1 MKSVSELIGKMMGEN
16 MLRINERWVWSWG
29 NRDYCYPIYNISLLH
44 LYMCIYRGI
53 AAPY

>member
-29 NRDYCYPIYNISLLH
+29 NRDYCDH
-44 LYMCIYRGI
+44 LFRYIFREVDRTYEDRKSVV
-53 AAPY
+53 